1 MVGWTGEGVDTRK
14 GSQQSGKRR
23 VASPDAGP
31 GQKQVR
37 GHLKKQ
43 QLFSF
48 LFFDMDKL
56 FLKEKTF
63 SCFFA
68 KNLKGGGDSGCKT
81 RKNE

>member
-48 LFFDMDKL
+48 LFFFDMDQL
-56 FLKEKTF
+56 FLKEKRF
-63 SCFFA
+63 PVFLQ
-68 KNLKGGGDSGCKT
+68 KN
-81 RKNE
+81 